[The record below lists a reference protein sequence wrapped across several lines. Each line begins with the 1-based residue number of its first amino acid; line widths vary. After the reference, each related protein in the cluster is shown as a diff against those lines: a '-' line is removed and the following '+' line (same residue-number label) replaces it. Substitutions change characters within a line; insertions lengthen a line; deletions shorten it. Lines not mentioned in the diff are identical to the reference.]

1 METHLVRTGLG
12 VILLV
17 VGTWL
22 LVWGHNLARSI
33 GGQLQNAF
41 TGSPGDKPMHLYIG
55 GVVML
60 LLGLFLIFF
69 KRKLF

>member
-1 METHLVRTGLG
+1 MRTGIG
-12 VILLV
+12 VIFLV
-17 VGTWL
+17 VGTAL
-22 LVWGHNLARSI
+22 LVWGNNMVHSI

-55 GVVML
+55 GAVLL

>member
-1 METHLVRTGLG
+1 
-12 VILLV
+12 
-17 VGTWL
+17 
-22 LVWGHNLARSI
+22 
-33 GGQLQNAF
+33 
-41 TGSPGDKPMHLYIG
+41 MHLYIG